1 MLSSSQRGALYL
13 RLALRLLIVVAV
25 ICAIAFLTG
34 PVIYLFGP
42 FIFAL
47 VIAWM
52 LNPLIRGLNRRLDTS
67 RRFLSFIVVLL
78 MFLSAGAIIALVVYK
93 LFSELVDLAS
103 NWQAIWEGFQPVLEY
118 IEELVDRFSTL
129 LPVDAS
135 GFFDTL
141 GETIV
146 SWVETRL
153 SSTAD
158 SLVTMA
164 GSLATSVASG
174 AVATLVFIV
183 AAYFIT
189 ADYPRI
195 RWKARQLFGQ
205 SNHFIRILRDA
216 ASSALGGYLKAQL
229 ILSGAVGLIILV
241 ALVIWGQ
248 DYSLI
253 IAIITAIIDFVPF
266 FGSGIVL
273 VPWAIFSFISGN
285 VTKAIFLVI
294 LSFGLFLFRKLAEP
308 KVVGNHTGL
317 SPLTSLVSIYVGMRV
332 GGVLGMIFVPILVM
346 IIITMY
352 RVGAFQDSVDDLKA
366 VVLDIKGI
374 LTVPPLEKKA
384 VEAPKD
390 ENEAKQ

>member
-1 MLSSSQRGALYL
+1 MLSSSQRKALYL
-13 RLALRLLIVVAV
+13 RLSLRILIVAAV

-52 LNPLIRGLNRRLDTS
+52 LNPLIRALNRRLDTS

-78 MFLSAGAIIALVVYK
+78 MFLTAGALIVLVVYK
-93 LFSELVDLAS
+93 LFSEVVDLAS
-103 NWQAIWEGFQPVLEY
+103 NWRTIWENFQPVLEY
-118 IEELVDRFSTL
+118 IEELVDRL
-129 LPVDAS
+129 GVYLPVDIS
-135 GFFDTL
+135 QFLDDL
-141 GETIV
+141 GSTVV
-146 SWVETRL
+146 SFVEPRL
-153 SSTAD
+153 SSTAN
-158 SLVTMA
+158 SLVTVA
-164 GSLATSVASG
+164 GELATSVASG

-195 RWKARQLFGQ
+195 RWKARQFFGE

-241 ALVIWGQ
+241 ALMIWGQ
-248 DYSLI
+248 EYSLI
-253 IAIITAIIDFVPF
+253 MAIISAIIDFVPF

-273 VPWAIFSFISGN
+273 VPWAVFSFISGST
-285 VTKAIFLVI
+285 TKAIFLVI

-317 SPLTSLVSIYVGMRV
+317 SSLTSLVSIYVGMRV

-346 IIITMY
+346 IVVTMY
-352 RVGAFQDSVDDLKA
+352 RVGAFQDAVDDLKT
-366 VVLDIKGI
+366 VIKDLKGI
-374 LTVPPLEKKA
+374 LAVPPSEDKA
-384 VEAPKD
+384 METPNA
-390 ENEAKQ
+390 ENEPKQ

>member
-118 IEELVDRFSTL
+118 IEELVDRLSTF

-135 GFFDTL
+135 GFLDTL

-158 SLVTMA
+158 SLVTVA

-174 AVATLVFIV
+174 AVAVLVFIV

-195 RWKARQLFGQ
+195 RWKARQFFGQ

-216 ASSALGGYLKAQL
+216 AGSALGGYLKAQL

-241 ALVIWGQ
+241 ALLIWGQ

-273 VPWAIFSFISGN
+273 VPWAVVSFISGST
-285 VTKAIFLVI
+285 TKAIFLVV

-346 IIITMY
+346 IVITMY

-374 LTVPPLEKKA
+374 LAVPPSEEAA
-384 VEAPKD
+384 VEASKA
-390 ENEAKQ
+390 ENEPK

>member
-118 IEELVDRFSTL
+118 IEELVDRLSTF

-135 GFFDTL
+135 GFLDTL

-158 SLVTMA
+158 SLVTVA

-174 AVATLVFIV
+174 AVAVLVFIV

-195 RWKARQLFGQ
+195 RWKARQFFGQ

-216 ASSALGGYLKAQL
+216 AGSALGGYLKAQL

-241 ALVIWGQ
+241 ALLIWGQ

-273 VPWAIFSFISGN
+273 VPWAVVSFISGST
-285 VTKAIFLVI
+285 TKAIFLVI

-346 IIITMY
+346 IVITMY

-374 LTVPPLEKKA
+374 LTVPPSEEKA
-384 VEAPKD
+384 VEAPKA
-390 ENEAKQ
+390 ENEPK

>member
-118 IEELVDRFSTL
+118 IEELVDRLSTF

-135 GFFDTL
+135 GFLDTL

-174 AVATLVFIV
+174 AVAVLVFIV

-195 RWKARQLFGQ
+195 RWKARQFFGQ

-216 ASSALGGYLKAQL
+216 AGSALGGYLKAQL

-241 ALVIWGQ
+241 ALLIWGQ

-273 VPWAIFSFISGN
+273 VPWAVVSFISGST
-285 VTKAIFLVI
+285 TKAIFLVI

-346 IIITMY
+346 IVITMY

-374 LTVPPLEKKA
+374 LTVPPSEEKA
-384 VEAPKD
+384 VEAPKA
-390 ENEAKQ
+390 ENEPK

>member
-118 IEELVDRFSTL
+118 IEELVDRLSTF

-135 GFFDTL
+135 GFLDTL

-158 SLVTMA
+158 SLVTVA

-174 AVATLVFIV
+174 AVAVLVFIV

-195 RWKARQLFGQ
+195 RWKARQFFGQ

-216 ASSALGGYLKAQL
+216 AGSALGGYLKAQL

-241 ALVIWGQ
+241 ALLIWGQ

-273 VPWAIFSFISGN
+273 VPWAVVSFISGST
-285 VTKAIFLVI
+285 TKAIFLVI

-346 IIITMY
+346 IVITMY

-374 LTVPPLEKKA
+374 LAVPPSEEAA
-384 VEAPKD
+384 VEAPKA
-390 ENEAKQ
+390 ENEPK

>member
-118 IEELVDRFSTL
+118 IEELVDRLSTF

-135 GFFDTL
+135 GFLDTL

-158 SLVTMA
+158 SLVTVA

-174 AVATLVFIV
+174 AVAVLVFIV

-195 RWKARQLFGQ
+195 RWKARQFFGQ

-216 ASSALGGYLKAQL
+216 AGSALGGYLKAQL

-241 ALVIWGQ
+241 ALLIWGQ

-273 VPWAIFSFISGN
+273 VPWAVVSFISGST
-285 VTKAIFLVI
+285 TKAIFLVI

-346 IIITMY
+346 IVITMY

-374 LTVPPLEKKA
+374 LTVPPSEEAA
-384 VEAPKD
+384 VEASKA
-390 ENEAKQ
+390 ENEPK

>member
-13 RLALRLLIVVAV
+13 RLALRLLIVVAA

-78 MFLSAGAIIALVVYK
+78 MFLSAGAVIALVVYK

-118 IEELVDRFSTL
+118 IEELVDRLSTF

-135 GFFDTL
+135 GFLDTL

-174 AVATLVFIV
+174 AVAVLVFIV

-195 RWKARQLFGQ
+195 RWKARQFFGQ

-273 VPWAIFSFISGN
+273 IPWAIFSFINGST
-285 VTKAIFLVI
+285 TKAIFLVI

-317 SPLTSLVSIYVGMRV
+317 SPLTSLVGIYVGMRV

-346 IIITMY
+346 IVITMY

-374 LTVPPLEKKA
+374 LTVPPSEEKA
-384 VEAPKD
+384 VEAPKA
-390 ENEAKQ
+390 ENEPK

>member
-118 IEELVDRFSTL
+118 IEELVDRLSTF

-135 GFFDTL
+135 GFLDTL

-174 AVATLVFIV
+174 AVAVLVFIV

-195 RWKARQLFGQ
+195 RWKARQFFGQ

-216 ASSALGGYLKAQL
+216 AGSALGGYLKAQL

-241 ALVIWGQ
+241 ALLIWGQ

-273 VPWAIFSFISGN
+273 VPWAVVSFISGST
-285 VTKAIFLVI
+285 TKAIFLVI

-346 IIITMY
+346 IVITMY

-374 LTVPPLEKKA
+374 LTVPPSEEAA
-384 VEAPKD
+384 VEASKA
-390 ENEAKQ
+390 ENEPK

>member
-13 RLALRLLIVVAV
+13 RLALRLLIVVAA

-78 MFLSAGAIIALVVYK
+78 MFLSAGAVIALVVYK

-118 IEELVDRFSTL
+118 IEELVDRLSTF

-135 GFFDTL
+135 GFLDTL

-174 AVATLVFIV
+174 AVAVLVFIV

-195 RWKARQLFGQ
+195 RWKARQFFGQ

-273 VPWAIFSFISGN
+273 IPWAIFSFISGST
-285 VTKAIFLVI
+285 TKAIFLVI

-317 SPLTSLVSIYVGMRV
+317 SPLTSLVGIYVGMRV

-346 IIITMY
+346 IVITMY

-374 LTVPPLEKKA
+374 LAVPPSEEKA
-384 VEAPKD
+384 VEAPKA
-390 ENEAKQ
+390 ENEPK

>member
-13 RLALRLLIVVAV
+13 RLALRLLIVVAA

-78 MFLSAGAIIALVVYK
+78 MFLSAGAVIALVVYK

-118 IEELVDRFSTL
+118 IEELVDRLSTF

-135 GFFDTL
+135 GFLDTL

-174 AVATLVFIV
+174 AVAVLVFIV

-195 RWKARQLFGQ
+195 RWKARQFFGQ

-273 VPWAIFSFISGN
+273 IPWAIFSFISGST
-285 VTKAIFLVI
+285 TKAIFLVI

-317 SPLTSLVSIYVGMRV
+317 SPLTSLVGIYVGMRV

-346 IIITMY
+346 IVITMY

-374 LTVPPLEKKA
+374 LTVPPSEEKA
-384 VEAPKD
+384 VEAPKA
-390 ENEAKQ
+390 ENEPK

>member
-118 IEELVDRFSTL
+118 IEELVDRLSTF

-135 GFFDTL
+135 GFLDTL

-158 SLVTMA
+158 SLVTVA

-174 AVATLVFIV
+174 AVAVLVFIV

-195 RWKARQLFGQ
+195 RWKARQFFGQ

-216 ASSALGGYLKAQL
+216 AGSALGGYLKAQL

-241 ALVIWGQ
+241 ALLIWGQ

-273 VPWAIFSFISGN
+273 VPWAVVSFISGST
-285 VTKAIFLVI
+285 TKAIFLVI

-346 IIITMY
+346 IVITMY

-374 LTVPPLEKKA
+374 LAVPPSEEAA
-384 VEAPKD
+384 VEASKA
-390 ENEAKQ
+390 ENEPK

>member
-25 ICAIAFLTG
+25 VCAIAFLTG

-78 MFLSAGAIIALVVYK
+78 MFLSAGAVIALVVYK

-118 IEELVDRFSTL
+118 IEELVDRLSTF

-135 GFFDTL
+135 GFLDTL

-174 AVATLVFIV
+174 AVAVLVFIV

-195 RWKARQLFGQ
+195 RWKARQFFGQ

-273 VPWAIFSFISGN
+273 IPWAIFSFISGST
-285 VTKAIFLVI
+285 TKAIFLVI

-317 SPLTSLVSIYVGMRV
+317 SPLTSLVGIYVGMRV

-346 IIITMY
+346 IVITMY

-374 LTVPPLEKKA
+374 LTVPPSEEKA
-384 VEAPKD
+384 VEAPKA
-390 ENEAKQ
+390 ENEPK

>member
-13 RLALRLLIVVAV
+13 RLALRLLIVVAA

-78 MFLSAGAIIALVVYK
+78 MFLSAGAVIALVVYK

-118 IEELVDRFSTL
+118 IEELVDRLSTF

-135 GFFDTL
+135 GFLDTL

-174 AVATLVFIV
+174 AVAVLVFIV

-195 RWKARQLFGQ
+195 RWKARQFFGQ

-273 VPWAIFSFISGN
+273 IPWAIFSFISGST
-285 VTKAIFLVI
+285 TKAIFLVI

-346 IIITMY
+346 IVITMY

-374 LTVPPLEKKA
+374 LTVPPSEEKA
-384 VEAPKD
+384 VEAPKA
-390 ENEAKQ
+390 ENEPK